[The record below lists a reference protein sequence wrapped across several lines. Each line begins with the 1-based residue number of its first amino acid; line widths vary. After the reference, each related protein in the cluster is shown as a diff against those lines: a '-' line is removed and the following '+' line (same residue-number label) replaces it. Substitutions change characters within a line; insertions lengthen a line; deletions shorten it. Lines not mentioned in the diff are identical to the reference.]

1 MEAATDVCESNN
13 RQLINSKEEG
23 VMAKNGPKGHG
34 RVGRIRGRS
43 QTFNPKTKRY
53 VERDTKTGRFI
64 NVKSNRAPF
73 KDVRVEK

>member
-1 MEAATDVCESNN
+1 
-13 RQLINSKEEG
+13 
-23 VMAKNGPKGHG
+23 MAVNGPKGHG
-34 RVGRIRGRS
+34 RIGRIKQRS

-64 NVKSNRAPF
+64 NVKSDRAPF